1 MVVVTNRL
9 SHESVLIT
17 LRAVWRARRVVPGVA
32 LWLVLATAATAAD
45 PRLARLSGSTP
56 FPSGCPG
63 VSGEPTQGAEGEPHL
78 AVDPRDPNH
87 LVATWQQDR
96 FPVYG
101 GALSNLVAVSRD
113 GGKKW
118 NVHPVDKLSRCT
130 GGAKERSSDPWLSFG
145 ADGSLLLGS
154 LVFDNDASGHL
165 SEASG
170 EELAGATAL
179 ESSRST
185 DGGGSFDPPA
195 SIIDQGVYDD
205 REAVTVDP
213 VRPGKAYVAWVRR
226 YGTLGESG
234 MEMFARSDDGGRTW
248 TGQRAIFTPPTGF
261 FTDPT
266 LIRVLPDGTLLN
278 LFFLDNGSFALPE
291 PTPTVPWDVMA
302 QRSTDGGQTW
312 GDAVRVAT
320 AQPWPPSD
328 PDSGDDVRA
337 IPLISLDVGADG
349 AVYVAWNEKSGRD
362 VYDDGYVRV
371 ARSTDG
377 GASWSEP
384 MTVAHVHGQTF
395 LPSLA
400 VAGDGTVGVLW
411 DDTRNDVRGDDQL
424 TADVWLAR
432 SGDRGASWQEQHVA
446 GPFDLRTGP
455 RSGSAGIGGIFLGDY
470 QAMVGLPE
478 GFGAVFAASRPL
490 AAAGPSDVF
499 FARLAST
506 PAGGRA
512 LPRIRLRV
520 RPTRARV
527 ARLVHFSFN
536 ATTIGADGR
545 RHPVHLATVRLGR
558 RFART
563 NRRGNTNFFAVFH
576 TSGRK
581 SVYVR
586 KRGYAVGVAKVRV
599 LRRARRR

>member
-1 MVVVTNRL
+1 L
-9 SHESVLIT
+9 LIT
-17 LRAVWRARRVVPGVA
+17 LQRVARRVLLGIA
-32 LWLVLATAATAAD
+32 SLWLALATSASAAD
-45 PRLARLSGSTP
+45 PPLVRLSGPTP

-63 VSGEPTQGAEGEPHL
+63 VSGEQTRDAEGEPHL
-78 AVDPRDPNH
+78 AVDPKDQDH

-96 FPVYG
+96 FPAYG
-101 GALSNLVAVSRD
+101 GALSNLVAVSHD
-113 GGKKW
+113 GGKVW
-118 NVHPVDKLSRCT
+118 SAHTVDKLSRCT
-130 GGAKERSSDPWLSFG
+130 GGAKERASDPWLSFG
-145 ADGSLLLGS
+145 PDGSLLLGS

-179 ESSRST
+179 QTSRST
-185 DGGGSFDPPA
+185 DGGATFEPPA
-195 SIIDQGVYDD
+195 SIVDQGVYDD
-205 REAVTVDP
+205 REAVTMDP

-226 YGTLGESG
+226 YGALGESG
-234 MEMFARSDDGGRTW
+234 MEMFAESSDGGRTW
-248 TGQRAIFTPPTGF
+248 TGQRPIYTPPTGF

-291 PTPTVPWDVMA
+291 GSPTVPWDVMA

-328 PDSGDDVRA
+328 PDSGDEVRA

-349 AVYVAWNEKSGRD
+349 TVYVAWNEKSGRD

-411 DDTRNDVRGDDQL
+411 DDTRNDVRGDNQL
-424 TADVWLAR
+424 TADVWVAR
-432 SGDRGASWQEQHVA
+432 SGDRGASWREDHVA

-478 GFGAVFAASRPL
+478 GFGAIFAAPRPV
-490 AAAGPSDVF
+490 AATGPSDGF
-499 FARLAST
+499 FTRLSST
-506 PAGGRA
+506 PAAGRELPA
-512 LPRIRLRV
+512 LRLRA
-520 RPTRARV
+520 RPTRVRA
-527 ARLVHFSFN
+527 ARLIHFRFN
-536 ATTIGADGR
+536 VTTLGADGR
-545 RHPVHLATVRLGR
+545 RHPVRGAVVRLGR
-558 RFART
+558 RFAHT
-563 NRRGNTNFFAVFH
+563 NRRGNTNFFDVFRKA
-576 TSGRK
+576 GRK
-581 SVYVR
+581 RAYAR
-586 KRGYAVGVAKVRV
+586 KRGYLTGVAKVRV
-599 LRRARRR
+599 LPRARRHRH

>member
-1 MVVVTNRL
+1 M
-9 SHESVLIT
+9 
-17 LRAVWRARRVVPGVA
+17 PGVLL
-32 LWLVLATAATAAD
+32 LWLALATPASAAD
-45 PRLARLSGSTP
+45 PTLVRLSGPTP

-63 VSGEPTQGAEGEPHL
+63 VSGEPTRDAEGEPDL
-78 AVDPRDPNH
+78 AADPRDPKH

-101 GALSNLVAVSRD
+101 GALSDLVSVSHD
-113 GGKKW
+113 GGTSW
-118 NVHPVDKLSRCT
+118 STHAVDKLSRCS
-130 GGAKERSSDPWLSFG
+130 GGTRERASDPWLSFG
-145 ADGSLLLGS
+145 SDGSLLLGS

-179 ESSRST
+179 QSSRSN
-185 DGGGSFDPPA
+185 DGGATFEPPA

-213 VRPGKAYVAWVRR
+213 VHPGRAYVSWVRR
-226 YGTLGESG
+226 YGALGESG
-234 MEMFARSDDGGRTW
+234 MEMFARSDDGGHTW
-248 TGQRAIFTPPTGF
+248 TGQRSIYTPPTGF

-266 LIRVLPDGTLLN
+266 LIRVLPDGSLLN

-328 PDSGDDVRA
+328 PDSGDEVRA
-337 IPLISLDVGADG
+337 IPLISLDVGTDG
-349 AVYVAWNEKSGRD
+349 TVYVAWNEKSGRD

-384 MTVAHVHGQTF
+384 VTVAHVHGQTF

-400 VAGDGTVGVLW
+400 VAGDGTVAVSW
-411 DDTRNDVRGDDQL
+411 DDTRNDVHGDNQL
-424 TADVWLAR
+424 TADVWIAR
-432 SGDRGASWQEQHVA
+432 SGDRGATWREDHVA
-446 GPFDLRTGP
+446 GPFDLRSGP

-470 QAMVGLPE
+470 QGMVGLPE
-478 GFGAVFAASRPL
+478 GFGAVFAAPHPL
-490 AAAGPSDVF
+490 ATTGPSDVF
-499 FARLAST
+499 FTRFAST

-512 LPRIRLRV
+512 SPRIRLVV
-520 RPTRARV
+520 RPTHTRV
-527 ARLVHFSFN
+527 ARLTHFRFT

-545 RHPVHLATVRLGR
+545 RHPVHLATVRIGR
-558 RFART
+558 RNART
-563 NRRGNTNFFAVFH
+563 NRRGQTNFFDVFR
-576 TSGRK
+576 TPGGKRA
-581 SVYVR
+581 YAR
-586 KRGYAVGVAKVRV
+586 KRGYTVGVARIRV
-599 LRRARRR
+599 LRRAHRR

>member
-1 MVVVTNRL
+1 
-9 SHESVLIT
+9 VLTGI
-17 LRAVWRARRVVPGVA
+17 A
-32 LWLVLATAATAAD
+32 LWLALAAGASAAD
-45 PRLARLSGSTP
+45 PRLVRLSGPTP
-56 FPSGCPG
+56 FPGGCG
-63 VSGEPTQGAEGEPHL
+63 VSGQQTANAEGEPHL
-78 AVDPRDPNH
+78 ALDPKDPDH

-101 GALSNLVAVSRD
+101 GALSNLVAVSRN
-113 GGKKW
+113 GGKTWSAHTVEK
-118 NVHPVDKLSRCT
+118 VSRCT

-145 ADGSLLLGS
+145 PDGSLLLSS
-154 LVFDNDASGHL
+154 LVFDNDASGQL

-179 ESSRST
+179 ETSRST
-185 DGGGSFDPPA
+185 DGGTSFEPPA
-195 SIIDQGVYDD
+195 PVIDQGVYDD
-205 REAVTVDP
+205 REAVTMDP
-213 VRPGKAYVAWVRR
+213 LRAGRAYVAWVRR
-226 YGTLGESG
+226 YGALGESG
-234 MEMFARSDDGGRTW
+234 LEMFADSSDGGRSW
-248 TGQRAIFTPPTGF
+248 SGQRAIYTPPTGF
-261 FTDPT
+261 FTDPV

-291 PTPTVPWDVMA
+291 GSPTVPWDVMA

-328 PDSGDDVRA
+328 PDSGDEVRA

-349 AVYVAWNEKSGRD
+349 TVYVAWNEKSGRD

-377 GASWSEP
+377 GASWSQP
-384 MTVAHVHGQTF
+384 MTVAHVRGQTF

-411 DDTRNDVRGDDQL
+411 DDTRNDARGDNQL
-424 TADVWLAR
+424 TTDVWIAR
-432 SGDRGASWQEQHVA
+432 SGNRGATWREDHVA

-470 QAMVGLPE
+470 QAMVGLPD
-478 GFGAVFAASRPL
+478 GFGATFAASRPL
-490 AAAGPSDVF
+490 ATTGPSDVF
-499 FARLAST
+499 FTRVGST

-512 LPRIRLRV
+512 APRLRLRA
-520 RPTRARV
+520 RPTRTRV
-527 ARLVHFSFN
+527 ARLTRFRFHVT
-536 ATTIGADGR
+536 ALGADR
-545 RHPVHLATVRLGR
+545 RIHPVRGTVVRLGR
-558 RFART
+558 RFAHT
-563 NRRGNTNFFAVFH
+563 NRRGNTNFFTVFR

-581 SVYVR
+581 RAYVH
-586 KRGYAVGVAKVRV
+586 KRGYAIGVAKLRV
-599 LRRARRR
+599 LRRARRRH